1 MDIKITPGALSGKVS
16 AIPSKS
22 QAHRALI
29 CAALADIP
37 THIKCE
43 GTSRDIEAT
52 AACLT
57 ALGADI
63 RSEASGCAVRPRG
76 SDNRDLP
83 LHCGESGSTFRF
95 LLPVAGALG
104 RKTEFRLEGRLSERP
119 LSPLY
124 EELVRFGCTLS
135 PRGSNPFFIEG
146 QLMPGSFSL
155 EASVSSQFI
164 SGLLFALPLLGA
176 DSEIHMTGRIES
188 LPYIEL
194 TVLML
199 EKFGIKTILN
209 DNVFSVPGGQLYRSP
224 RHVAVEGDWS
234 NAAFWLAA
242 GALDGEGI
250 TCTGLDIQSRQG
262 DRAIVELLTRFG
274 ATVIQGSSAVTVS
287 GGGSSAGSG
296 VGSTGGQLK
305 GIDIDARDIPDL
317 VPILSVV
324 ATAAE
329 GTTRIY
335 NAGRLRGK
343 ESDRLATVTDM
354 LGKLGADVSE
364 SEDGL
369 IINGGGM
376 LKGGVVSSWGDHRI
390 VMSAAIAAILCTEPV
405 VITGAEAV
413 NKSYPGFFAVR
424 KKLV

>member
-1 MDIKITPGALSGKVS
+1 MDIKIMPGALSGTVS

-22 QAHRALI
+22 QTHRALI
-29 CAALADIP
+29 CSALADAP

-63 RSEASGCAVRPRG
+63 RSESSGCAVRPRSG
-76 SDNRDLP
+76 DSRGLP

-104 RKTEFRLEGRLSERP
+104 NKTEFRLEGRLPERP

-124 EELVRFGCTLS
+124 EELSRHGCSLS
-135 PRGSNPFFIEG
+135 PQGSNPFYIEG
-146 QLMPGSFSL
+146 QLTPGSYSL

-164 SGLLFALPLLGA
+164 SGLLFALPLLDG
-176 DSEIHMTGRIES
+176 DSEIKMTGRIES

-194 TVLML
+194 TVAML
-199 EKFGIKTILN
+199 ERYGIKTQLH
-209 DNVFSVPGGQLYRSP
+209 DTTFHVPGGQLYRSP
-224 RHVAVEGDWS
+224 KLITVEGDWS

-242 GALDGEGI
+242 GAIDGNGI

-262 DRAIVELLTRFG
+262 DRAILELLAQFG
-274 ATVIQGSSAVTVS
+274 AKVQQGSSTVTVS
-287 GGGSSAGSG
+287 SAKLHGGKL
-296 VGSTGGQLK
+296 Q

-317 VPILSVV
+317 VPVLSVV
-324 ATAAE
+324 AAAAE
-329 GTTRIY
+329 GTTKVY

-343 ESDRLATVTDM
+343 ESDRLASVVD
-354 LGKLGADVSE
+354 LLSKLGADIHE
-364 SEDGL
+364 TEDGL
-369 IINGGGM
+369 IINGGSA
-376 LKGGVVSSWGDHRI
+376 LTGGQVSSWGDHRI
-390 VMSAAIAAILCTEPV
+390 AMSAAVAAVLCSEPV
-405 VITGAEAV
+405 IISGAEAV
-413 NKSYPGFFAVR
+413 NKSYPGFFTER
-424 KKLV
+424 KKMV